1 MKKEVI
7 LAIVIGFAIGLLI
20 TFGIYTARTALENA
34 PSNPSPQPSTS
45 PQTSDTQSTLTITTP
60 ANEALVD
67 TATIPLEGS
76 TTPEAIIT
84 IITPQGQQIITTDS
98 AGDFAT
104 EIELAGGS
112 NEIVISAFT
121 KEGTKTET
129 TLTVVY
135 STAEI

>member
-34 PSNPSPQPSTS
+34 PQNPSPQPSAS
-45 PQTSDTQSTLTITTP
+45 PENSTQAGLIITTP

-67 TATIPLEGS
+67 TATIPLEG
-76 TTPEAIIT
+76 TATPEAIIT
-84 IITPQGQQIITTDS
+84 IITPEGQQIITADS
-98 AGDFAT
+98 EGNFAT
-104 EIELAGGS
+104 EIELAGGA
-112 NEIVISAFT
+112 NEIQISAFT
-121 KEGTKTET
+121 PEGLKTEVS
-129 TLTVVY
+129 LTVVY